1 MIGLRVE
8 FLAGRFHANPW
19 DSGTNEGDVEWPPS
33 PWRLLRAIVA
43 GWFRS
48 GAEDRDVL
56 LRVLDALS
64 EPPCF
69 MLPRATAGHSR
80 HYVPLGGLR
89 KGKPEKTQILDS
101 FLALERDREHAAV
114 AYASW
119 NNAICSSEERAL
131 LARACRLI
139 PYLGRAESW
148 CEVSVVDAVP
158 ADDALTL
165 VDVASKATYS
175 GPVVRRIAPGESLR
189 GAALL
194 RSLAEETGT
203 MRRARRLVPEGIT
216 WVEYRLPSDFLL
228 VRQQFDAREERVAA
242 FGPVILRFAV
252 ERPREG
258 VLPPITRAIDLADV
272 MRRAA
277 LSRYSRRDGMPA
289 SLRLAGKDDCGKS
302 VRREG
307 HDHPYYLPFDSRSDG
322 KIDRIDVWFPKGCT
336 HDEYRAVASID
347 GLCNRAVFDE
357 AFPLTF
363 LGNVAPA
370 DPALVW
376 ESITPVVLD
385 RFPKVRGEGRS
396 KLIDGPAEQL
406 QAMIRRRFGAEVEID
421 LWEQAAH
428 VRRHGGIGA
437 RLDAFRS
444 RRPGKSERLP
454 PAVGATLRFAA
465 PITGPI
471 VLGRLAH
478 FGLGQFAPCD

>member
-1 MIGLRVE
+1 MIALRIE

-19 DSGTNEGDVEWPPS
+19 DSGTNEGEVEWPPS

-48 GAEDRDVL
+48 GAEDRDEL

-64 EPPCF
+64 APPRF
-69 MLPRATAGHSR
+69 MLPPATAGHSR
-80 HYVPLGGLR
+80 HYVPLGGLK
-89 KGKPEKTQILDS
+89 KGKPERTQILDS
-101 FLALERDREHAAV
+101 FLAIERDREHAAA

-119 NNAICSSEERAL
+119 PSTICSDKGRTV

-158 ADDALTL
+158 ADDALVI
-165 VDVASKATYS
+165 VDLASEAEHS
-175 GPVVRRIAPGESLR
+175 GPVVRRLAPGESLR
-189 GAALL
+189 GADLL
-194 RSLAEETGT
+194 RSLAEETAA
-203 MRRARRLVPEGIT
+203 MRRARRLVPEGTT
-216 WVEYRLPSDFLL
+216 WVEYRLPPDFLL
-228 VRQQFDAREERVAA
+228 VREQFDAREEREAA

-272 MRRAA
+272 MRCAA

-289 SLRLAGKDDCGKS
+289 SLRLAGKGDGGES
-302 VRREG
+302 VKREG
-307 HDHPYYLPFDSRSDG
+307 HDHPYYLPFDSRADG

-336 HDEYRAVASID
+336 HDEYRAVASVD

-363 LGNVAPA
+363 LGNVAPS

-406 QAMIRRRFGAEVEID
+406 QAMIRRRFNTDVDID
-421 LWEQAAH
+421 LWEPAAH
-428 VRRHGGIGA
+428 VRRRGGIGA

-444 RRPGKSERLP
+444 RRRGKSERLP
-454 PAVGATLRFAA
+454 PAVGATLRFAT

-478 FGLGQFAPCD
+478 FGLGQFEACD

>member
-1 MIGLRVE
+1 MIGLRIE

-48 GAEDRDVL
+48 GAEDRDAL

-64 EPPCF
+64 EPPRF
-69 MLPRATAGHSR
+69 KLPPATAGHSR
-80 HYVPLGGLR
+80 HYVPLGGLK

-119 NNAICSSEERAL
+119 PNVTCSGEDRAV

-158 ADDALTL
+158 ADDALIL
-165 VDVASKATYS
+165 VDVASKATYN
-175 GPVVRRIAPGESLR
+175 GRVVRRLVPGESLR
-189 GAALL
+189 GADLL
-194 RSLAEETGT
+194 RSLAEETAA
-203 MRRARRLVPEGIT
+203 MRHARRLVPEGT
-216 WVEYRLPSDFLL
+216 AWVEYRLPPELLL
-228 VRQQFDAREERVAA
+228 VREQFDAREERETT
-242 FGPVILRFAV
+242 FGPVLLRFSV
-252 ERPREG
+252 ERPRGG
-258 VLPPITRAIDLADV
+258 VLPAITKAIDVADV

-277 LSRYSRRDGMPA
+277 LSRYSRLDGMPA
-289 SLRLAGKDDCGKS
+289 SLRLAGKRDGGES
-302 VRREG
+302 VKREG
-307 HDHPYYLPFDSRSDG
+307 HDHPYYLPFDSRADG

-336 HDEYRAVASID
+336 HEEYRAVASIN
-347 GLCNRAVFDE
+347 GLCDRFVFDE
-357 AFPLTF
+357 AFSLTF
-363 LGNVAPA
+363 LGNVSPP
-370 DPALVW
+370 DPARMW

-396 KLIDGPAEQL
+396 KLIDSPAEQL
-406 QAMIRRRFGAEVEID
+406 EAMVRRRFDIDVEID
-421 LWEQAAH
+421 LWQPGAH
-428 VRRHGGIGA
+428 VRRRGGVGA
-437 RLDAFRS
+437 RVDTFRS
-444 RRPGKSERLP
+444 SRRGKSERLP

-478 FGLGQFAPCD
+478 FGLGQFEPCD